1 MILIWNLKTIDM
13 VAEDRL
19 GLVTDDDDDDL
30 DTVEDEN
37 IFYEPNTSIQHQASH
52 GLLYMASVRWI
63 ETQLWNI
70 GIWRI
75 VVFQCCHGWA
85 HIWIWCWSDSG
96 GQKSG
101 GSGDESQVQ
110 PGRVISK
117 FNALGSGLLVLGQ
130 RQDDGQSR
138 QESHN
143 SNHLPRVSRWSTSH
157 EYGGLL

>member
-1 MILIWNLKTIDM
+1 M

-70 GIWRI
+70 GI
-75 VVFQCCHGWA
+75 
-85 HIWIWCWSDSG
+85 
-96 GQKSG
+96 
-101 GSGDESQVQ
+101 
-110 PGRVISK
+110 
-117 FNALGSGLLVLGQ
+117 
-130 RQDDGQSR
+130 
-138 QESHN
+138 
-143 SNHLPRVSRWSTSH
+143 
-157 EYGGLL
+157 